1 MGGGSATT
9 TGFGR
14 DEQLMPGR
22 GARLLVIL
30 AVLAPA
36 WGTAIAQTPKTPD
49 PSTDADLLEFL
60 GSVDSGADSQA
71 ADDGSWIDYL
81 AQTDIGKV
89 AKPTDPNGAPRPPN
103 KPAPGT
109 QPPAS
114 GDKNDQ

>member
-1 MGGGSATT
+1 MGGGATT
-9 TGFGR
+9 AGCER
-14 DEQLMPGR
+14 DEQLMP
-22 GARLLVIL
+22 ARRVLVML
-30 AVLAPA
+30 AVLAP
-36 WGTAIAQTPKTPD
+36 WGTGFAQNPKAPD

-89 AKPTDPNGAPRPPN
+89 AKPTDPNGAPRPPLPN

-109 QPPAS
+109 QPPA
-114 GDKNDQ
+114 